1 LLPEVPTVT
10 EEGYPQ
16 IDAFGWHGIAGPPGL
31 PEDIADKW
39 MKGLEKAS
47 SDPVYIDMV
56 GKVYKIVSFLG
67 GKKFKEW
74 VLQDDYPKYLK
85 MAEKLGIRK

>member
-1 LLPEVPTVT
+1 
-10 EEGYPQ
+10 
-16 IDAFGWHGIAGPPGL
+16 
-31 PEDIADKW
+31 
-39 MKGLEKAS
+39 
-47 SDPVYIDMV
+47 
-56 GKVYKIVSFLG
+56 LG